1 MPTLMLRSTS
11 VASTTDLSD
20 CRVGGDNGSVLCKQ
34 KSEMKINSRDSIDH
48 VQTHLYSVTGVVS
61 AGLWQAGDTVVTVAQ
76 DLDTETLVV
85 LTPNNVI
92 RPISAIASSVLADMS
107 FIDQMQNC
115 WQAF

>member
-1 MPTLMLRSTS
+1 
-11 VASTTDLSD
+11 
-20 CRVGGDNGSVLCKQ
+20 
-34 KSEMKINSRDSIDH
+34 MKINSRDSIDH
-48 VQTHLYSVTGVVS
+48 VQTHLYSVTSVVP
-61 AGLWQAGDTVVTVAQ
+61 AGLRQARDAVVTVTQ

>member
-1 MPTLMLRSTS
+1 
-11 VASTTDLSD
+11 
-20 CRVGGDNGSVLCKQ
+20 
-34 KSEMKINSRDSIDH
+34 MKINSRDSIDH

-85 LTPNNVI
+85 LTPNNNQSTI
-92 RPISAIASSVLADMS
+92 SPITSSVLADMS

>member
-1 MPTLMLRSTS
+1 
-11 VASTTDLSD
+11 
-20 CRVGGDNGSVLCKQ
+20 
-34 KSEMKINSRDSIDH
+34 MKINSRDSIDH
-48 VQTHLYSVTGVVS
+48 VQTHLYSVTSVVPT
-61 AGLWQAGDTVVTVAQ
+61 GLRQARDAVVTVAQ